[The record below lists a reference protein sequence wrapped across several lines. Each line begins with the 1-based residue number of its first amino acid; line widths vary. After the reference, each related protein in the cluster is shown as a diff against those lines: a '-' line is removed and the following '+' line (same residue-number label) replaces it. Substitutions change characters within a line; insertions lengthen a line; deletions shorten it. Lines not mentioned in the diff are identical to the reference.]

1 MKMTRQNKAL
11 TEHRISTII
20 DDIKHARNFKTTAI
34 LLSLFLISLY
44 VFSSFFPASF
54 LWGINNLTYLD
65 PAYRIAL
72 LLISL
77 LHLLPALAAKYT
89 VWIERVLLL
98 LSSKKIF
105 FRLFYIVIGIVCG
118 YGFYYFRISTD
129 MYGDSRTLLTL
140 LSKKVY
146 SFSDLINFNDY
157 EPLTRMV
164 NQKVA
169 GLLHIDQKL
178 AYQVVS
184 SACGGIFISSIFFFV
199 RSLKESAPWKTLVI
213 ILFLTTGANLLFFG
227 HVEDY
232 TLPYICIFLYLITA
246 WLYFDG
252 KKTLPVLLI
261 LFLIGIRLHF
271 QMLLFLPSLI
281 YIFLHNRS
289 NRSPAVHQFLKP
301 KKIVLF
307 VFITLIFAALA
318 YFFYFKAYHLTSNN
332 QTERASK
339 IFLPMVNPLSPPHN
353 YSLFSSNHISDVLQ
367 EFLFTLSP
375 GTIILLALAFF
386 FSRNVKWRDAR
397 LVFFGISAFY
407 FIIFNFTANP
417 ILSMAR
423 DWDLFS
429 LAAAPL
435 TFFGITIARQWF
447 KLFKDF
453 SIHKFIIGICI
464 APTILSCTNF
474 YINSRYD
481 YSSRRLES
489 IGEWSYRSYYW
500 GASYLITVGEKA
512 IKDTAEQIARR
523 KEIIEKLLPYKST
536 PDYEVAYL
544 YRKIGE
550 AYMKNKQNDLAIQ
563 YFQKTLLNDS
573 TQIEVIKWTALV
585 QLFLW
590 RFDEADRTIED
601 YNIKVNHP
609 AVNDFVGLLMAQE
622 INYLRLLKLTKIDSS
637 VLQARMDK
645 IVSFQSVSK

>member
-1 MKMTRQNKAL
+1 
-11 TEHRISTII
+11 
-20 DDIKHARNFKTTAI
+20 
-34 LLSLFLISLY
+34 
-44 VFSSFFPASF
+44 
-54 LWGINNLTYLD
+54 
-65 PAYRIAL
+65 
-72 LLISL
+72 
-77 LHLLPALAAKYT
+77 
-89 VWIERVLLL
+89 
-98 LSSKKIF
+98 
-105 FRLFYIVIGIVCG
+105 
-118 YGFYYFRISTD
+118 
-129 MYGDSRTLLTL
+129 
-140 LSKKVY
+140 
-146 SFSDLINFNDY
+146 
-157 EPLTRMV
+157 
-164 NQKVA
+164 
-169 GLLHIDQKL
+169 
-178 AYQVVS
+178 
-184 SACGGIFISSIFFFV
+184 
-199 RSLKESAPWKTLVI
+199 
-213 ILFLTTGANLLFFG
+213 
-227 HVEDY
+227 
-232 TLPYICIFLYLITA
+232 
-246 WLYFDG
+246 
-252 KKTLPVLLI
+252 
-261 LFLIGIRLHF
+261 
-271 QMLLFLPSLI
+271 
-281 YIFLHNRS
+281 
-289 NRSPAVHQFLKP
+289 
-301 KKIVLF
+301 
-307 VFITLIFAALA
+307 
-318 YFFYFKAYHLTSNN
+318 
-332 QTERASK
+332 
-339 IFLPMVNPLSPPHN
+339 
-353 YSLFSSNHISDVLQ
+353 
-367 EFLFTLSP
+367 
-375 GTIILLALAFF
+375 
-386 FSRNVKWRDAR
+386 
-397 LVFFGISAFY
+397 
-407 FIIFNFTANP
+407 
-417 ILSMAR
+417 MAR

-447 KLFKDF
+447 ELFKDF

-622 INYLRLLKLTKIDSS
+622 INYLRLLKLTKIDSF